1 MKGKSRVDKVLEMSK
16 KGNTARIKRSE
27 ILYYRMLTVVV
38 ALFAV
43 ITGIQYASKSANPN
57 SILPLILAG
66 CFAVL
71 SVASVIVAL
80 ILKKKNKKEFAVLD
94 CPFLAGLFGCLA
106 LTFAMMWFNTASP
119 RRLILY
125 VSIWALTYLVW
136 CLFDRETFSFSV
148 YTIIGGVALSL
159 LRKALL
165 TEKMIVIVFLVI
177 WAILAVVVT
186 LIGKKNDVKIG
197 KQIVF
202 GKTFKAYPY
211 YISAGIMLAGII
223 TNQII
228 AGGVIYALALLG
240 IYYMVYTVVNA
251 LSNM

>member
-1 MKGKSRVDKVLEMSK
+1 MGDKVFDMSK
-16 KGNTARIKRSE
+16 KGNTSKMKKSE

-38 ALFAV
+38 VLFAV
-43 ITGIQYASKSANPN
+43 ITGIQYIGKSMDPDP
-57 SILPLILAG
+57 IFPLILAG

-71 SVASVIVAL
+71 AVASVVVAL
-80 ILKKKNKKEFAVLD
+80 IFRKKNKKEFAVLD
-94 CPFLAGLFGCLA
+94 CPFLAGLFTCLA
-106 LTFAMMWFNTASP
+106 LTFAMLWFNTASP

-125 VSIWALTYLVW
+125 VSICALTYLVW

-165 TEKMIVIVFLVI
+165 TEKIIVIVFLVI
-177 WAILAVVVT
+177 WALAAIVVT
-186 LIGKKNDVKIG
+186 LIGRKSDIKIG
-197 KQIVF
+197 QQIVF
-202 GKTFKAYPY
+202 GKKFKSYPY

-223 TNQII
+223 TNQLI
-228 AGGVIYALALLG
+228 AGGVIYALAILG
-240 IYYMVYTVVNA
+240 IYYLVYTVVGA

>member
-1 MKGKSRVDKVLEMSK
+1 MKGKSDTDKVFEMSK
-16 KGNTARIKRSE
+16 KGNTSRIKRSE

-43 ITGIQYASKSANPN
+43 ITGIQYIGKSTDPQL
-57 SILPLILAG
+57 IVPLILAG

-71 SVASVIVAL
+71 AVASVVVAL
-80 ILKKKNKKEFAVLD
+80 IFKKKGKKEFAVLD
-94 CPFLAGLFGCLA
+94 CPFLAGLFSCLA
-106 LTFAMMWFNTASP
+106 LTFAMLWLNTASP

-125 VSIWALTYLVW
+125 VSICALTYLVW

-148 YTIIGGVALSL
+148 YTIIGGVVLSL

-165 TEKMIVIVFLVI
+165 TEKIIVIVFLAL
-177 WAILAVVVT
+177 WAIAAVVVT
-186 LIGKKNDVKIG
+186 LVGRKGDVKIG
-197 KQIVF
+197 KQVIY
-202 GKTFKAYPY
+202 GKSFKAYPY
-211 YISAGIMLAGII
+211 YISAGILIAGIV
-223 TNQII
+223 TNQLV